1 MPISGNIRKFK
12 FDLTLA
18 NERVFEPLTND
29 LISLTKKSLLEVV
42 DRVFLPFEGRNIVV
56 DKIEIDLGNINPRDL
71 NSLVRNFKSE
81 LEDFVQNNIN
91 ESTLQNQERVGEALL
106 FFIQKGYFPWWV
118 DGADTFNEML
128 SKLSDSFKFSESL
141 QLILTSNKKNY
152 FRLFNILNADAKK
165 VMYQKNVVKKIH

>member
-91 ESTLQNQERVGEALL
+91 
-106 FFIQKGYFPWWV
+106 
-118 DGADTFNEML
+118 
-128 SKLSDSFKFSESL
+128 
-141 QLILTSNKKNY
+141 
-152 FRLFNILNADAKK
+152 
-165 VMYQKNVVKKIH
+165 